1 MAYNYLK
8 LTDFTPDKF
17 TVYIKLQLNS
27 VPGLTLDSMALI
39 LNQHLN
45 QLLHKHLNHLSPPP
59 QKKKCFFVCQHF
71 N

>member
-27 VPGLTLDSMALI
+27 VPGFTFYELWIAWHSFKI
-39 LNQHLN
+39 
-45 QLLHKHLNHLSPPP
+45 SI
-59 QKKKCFFVCQHF
+59 
-71 N
+71 